1 MRYFIW
7 IFRGFFFSIDTFKE
21 SDSLAV
27 NKDKLPMLFKYQDAG
42 LGALFNNILKKH
54 LPLFINKEHV
64 HMIFLNIFNSISMC
78 NSKE

>member
-7 IFRGFFFSIDTFKE
+7 IFRGFIFSIDTFKE
-21 SDSLAV
+21 IHSLIV

-42 LGALFNNILKKH
+42 LGALFNNIFKKH
-54 LPLFINKEHV
+54 LSLFINKELV
-64 HMIFLNIFNSISMC
+64 HIIFLNIFNSVNIC